1 MGHDKNK
8 KQGVREKKNMLQ
20 KQKWG
25 SDSKVKTLSQNKMK
39 TGQNRQAND
48 IDVKNLRLDIAY
60 YYTWL

>member
-8 KQGVREKKNMLQ
+8 EQGVREKKNMSK

-39 TGQNRQAND
+39 IGQNRQAND
-48 IDVKNLRLDIAY
+48 IDV
-60 YYTWL
+60 

>member
-8 KQGVREKKNMLQ
+8 KQGVREKKNMLE

>member
-8 KQGVREKKNMLQ
+8 KQGVREKKNMSE

>member
-48 IDVKNLRLDIAY
+48 IDV
-60 YYTWL
+60 